1 MADQRRVWV
10 QSNLSGERPTTVTIK
25 IDAYDVRTC
34 GRAEAR
40 AYAQAMLGYAQRAE
54 YIAAMFRQLTE
65 ELGVS
70 HPQAREIVQGILMGV
85 PSIPGRLT
93 APLVIKLA
101 VGTHVVRAVPGSPQ
115 GVLLIE
121 LNGVR
126 LGRWDVRRAR
136 DHALQ
141 VLDAVEAA
149 DLDTA
154 YLRFLSSMEL
164 GRDEAQEMVAGVA
177 AFRG

>member
-1 MADQRRVWV
+1 MADQRTVWV
-10 QSNLSGERPTTVTIK
+10 QSNLTGDRPSTVTIK
-25 IDAYDVRTC
+25 IDDRPVRTC
-34 GRAEAR
+34 DRTEAND
-40 AYAQAMLGYAQRAE
+40 YAQAMLAYAQRAE

-65 ELGVS
+65 ELGVA

-85 PSIPGRLT
+85 PSIPARRT
-93 APLVIKLA
+93 APLVVKLA
-101 VGTHVVRAVPGSPQ
+101 VGTHVVRAVPGAPQ
-115 GVLLIE
+115 GALLIE

-136 DHALQ
+136 AHALQ

-154 YLRFLSSMEL
+154 YLRFLNSMEL
-164 GRDEAQEMVAGVA
+164 GRDEAQEMVSGVA